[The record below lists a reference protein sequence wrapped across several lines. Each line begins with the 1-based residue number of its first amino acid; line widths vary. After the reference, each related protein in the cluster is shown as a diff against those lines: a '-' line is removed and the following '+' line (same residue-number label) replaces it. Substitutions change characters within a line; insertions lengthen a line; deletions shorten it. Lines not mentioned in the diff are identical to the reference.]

1 MAGSVVGVGVLRM
14 VPTSCVVWFESVWI
28 LVIQDKVVGSV
39 VRVLQMMP
47 ASCVVWFESVCGMF

>member
-1 MAGSVVGVGVLRM
+1 MVGVGVLRM

-28 LVIQDKVVGSV
+28 LVIQDKVAGSV